1 MAAFDG
7 CPNLNEET
15 KQSLINCFAQ
25 TFHKKNFQKGKGAKL
40 GFKGKPQKGWGPEW
54 WGITL
59 DQMEDIMSHPD
70 IDRYT
75 TMQQVVE
82 IFIKPATKKLGV
94 GYALLMNQHKPL
106 HADIMVLVSS

>member
-1 MAAFDG
+1 MNRIT
-7 CPNLNEET
+7 P
-15 KQSLINCFAQ
+15 

-40 GFKGKPQKGWGPEW
+40 GFKGKPQKGWGLEW

-59 DQMEDIMSHPD
+59 NQMEEILLHPD
-70 IDRYT
+70 IGYRT

-82 IFIKPATKKLGV
+82 ILIKPATKRLGV

-106 HADIMVLVSS
+106 HADIMVSVSS